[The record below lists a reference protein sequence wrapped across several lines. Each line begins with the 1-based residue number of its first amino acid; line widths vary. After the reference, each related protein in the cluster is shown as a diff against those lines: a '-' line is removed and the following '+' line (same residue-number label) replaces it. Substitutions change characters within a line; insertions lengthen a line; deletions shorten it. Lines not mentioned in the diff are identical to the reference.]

1 MNIEVTYLQEAQEFI
16 ETMPSK
22 ARLKMLHNISMVQI
36 VVMTHTEMLDKYVGK
51 IGTPERDEFDAEVL
65 AEAQEYLIGNAI
77 KQTRKKQGLTQ
88 EQLSERMGV
97 QRAAISKLESGKSI
111 TFSSIVRAFQA
122 LGVKTA
128 DLDLGEFGRVALW

>member
-1 MNIEVTYLQEAQEFI
+1 
-16 ETMPSK
+16 
-22 ARLKMLHNISMVQI
+22 MLHNISMVQI
-36 VVMTHTEMLDKYVGK
+36 GVMTHAEMLDKYVGK
-51 IGTPERDEFDAEVL
+51 IGTPERDELDAEVL

>member
-1 MNIEVTYLQEAQEFI
+1 MKT
-16 ETMPSK
+16 
-22 ARLKMLHNISMVQI
+22 
-36 VVMTHTEMLDKYVGK
+36 MTHSEMLDKYVGK
-51 IGTPERDEFDAEVL
+51 IGTPERDEFEASVL

-111 TFSSIVRAFQA
+111 TFSSIVRAFHA

-128 DLDLGEFGRVALW
+128 DLDLGEYGRVALW